1 MTVSQVIASHTLNC
15 TVADTS
21 KEQRKKNSSRGIIK
35 RIKQERL
42 IKVCGLKNW
51 TNNKKKLLQYCATSK
66 RKKII
71 SGTNKISSYHWSERA
86 VTSVGIRQR

>member
-1 MTVSQVIASHTLNC
+1 MLIQVK
-15 TVADTS
+15 S
-21 KEQRKKNSSRGIIK
+21 KEKKNSSRGIIK

-42 IKVCGLKNW
+42 IKVYGLKNW
-51 TNNKKKLLQYCATSK
+51 TNNKKKNCYNIVRQP
-66 RKKII
+66 REKKII

>member
-1 MTVSQVIASHTLNC
+1 MSQVIASHTLNC

-51 TNNKKKLLQYCATSK
+51 TNNKKKTVTILCDKQ
-66 RKKII
+66 RKK
-71 SGTNKISSYHWSERA
+71 
-86 VTSVGIRQR
+86 Q